1 MDEPDDKKPSDD
13 VMPVRDRLP
22 SGTRRVPEAAFDLWL
37 RRGLHQLY
45 DDVANEAIP
54 AELLRLIEQDRRK

>member
-1 MDEPDDKKPSDD
+1 MDEPDDKKPSDEIMRAQER
-13 VMPVRDRLP
+13 VPG
-22 SGTRRVPEAAFDLWL
+22 GTRRVPEAAFDLWL

-54 AELLRLIEQDRRK
+54 PELLQLIEQDRRK

>member
-1 MDEPDDKKPSDD
+1 MDEPEDKKPSDD
-13 VMPVRDRLP
+13 VMHVRDRVP
-22 SGTRRVPEAAFDLWL
+22 GGTRRVPEAAFDLWL
-37 RRGLHQLY
+37 KRGLHQLY

>member
-13 VMPVRDRLP
+13 VMHARDRVP
-22 SGTRRVPEAAFDLWL
+22 AAIRRVPEAAFDLWL

-45 DDVANEAIP
+45 DDVANDAIP
-54 AELLRLIEQDRRK
+54 AELLRLVEQDRRK

>member
-1 MDEPDDKKPSDD
+1 MDEPDDNKPSDD
-13 VMPVRDRLP
+13 VMHARV
-22 SGTRRVPEAAFDLWL
+22 SVTAGTRRVPEDAFDLWL

-54 AELLRLIEQDRRK
+54 VELLRLIERDRQK

>member
-13 VMPVRDRLP
+13 VMPARDRVP
-22 SGTRRVPEAAFDLWL
+22 GGTRRVPEAAFDLWL